1 MVVIEHTSELKV
13 LLEGHSAKNRSIGFV
28 PTMGA
33 LHEGHLSLVQTAL
46 SSNELVVVS
55 IFINPTQFDN
65 SDDLARYPQNLANDI
80 QLLKNMDGNIIVF
93 KPTKHSI
100 YDGKVVSKTYNFNG
114 LEKVMEGSFRTGH
127 FNGVAT
133 IVELL
138 LKAVAPDRAYFGEK
152 DFQQLQII
160 KKLVTLKEIPCK
172 IIGCPIARENNGLAR
187 SSRNER
193 LSPEIRQKAG
203 FIYEMLQAAK
213 SKFGTESALEV
224 KDWFS
229 KEFSKTADFDLEYFE
244 IADTDTLTPA
254 QKIQENRTYR
264 AFVAVYAEEVRLI
277 DNIALN

>member
-1 MVVIEHTSELKV
+1 MVVIEHTSELKE
-13 LLEGHSAKNRSIGFV
+13 LLEGHRAKNRRIGFV

-33 LHEGHLSLVQTAL
+33 LHEGHLSLVELAL
-46 SSNELVVVS
+46 SDNEVVVVS

-65 SDDLARYPQNLANDI
+65 SDDLVKYPQNLAKDI
-80 QLLKNMDGNIIVF
+80 QLLKKMDKNIVVF
-93 KPTKHSI
+93 KPTKHVI
-100 YDGKVVSKTYNFNG
+100 YEGEVVSKTYNFNG

-138 LKAVAPDRAYFGEK
+138 LRAVLPDSAYFGEK

-160 KKLVTLKEIPCK
+160 KKLVALKEIPCE

-213 SKFGTESALEV
+213 SKFGTESALEI
-224 KDWFS
+224 KAWFS

-264 AFVAVYAEEVRLI
+264 AFVAVYTEQVRLI

>member
-1 MVVIEHTSELKV
+1 MVVIEQTAELKT
-13 LLEGHSAKNRSIGFV
+13 LLVGHRAKNRSIGFV

-33 LHEGHLSLVQTAL
+33 LHDGHLSLVQNAL
-46 SSNELVVVS
+46 SSSDVVVVS

-65 SDDLARYPQNLANDI
+65 EDDLFKYPKNLAKDI
-80 QLLKNMDGNIIVF
+80 DLLQSIDENIIVF
-93 KPTKHSI
+93 KPSKDSI
-100 YDGKVVSKTYNFNG
+100 YDGEVVSKTYNFNG
-114 LEKVMEGSFRTGH
+114 LEKVMEGAFRTGH

-138 LKAVAPDRAYFGEK
+138 LNAVSPDRAFFGEK

-160 KKLVTLKEIPCK
+160 KKLVALKKIPCE
-172 IIGCPIARENNGLAR
+172 IVGCPIAREANGLAR

-203 FIYEMLQAAK
+203 FIYETLKTAK
-213 SKFGTESALEV
+213 IKFGTESVLEI
-224 KDWFS
+224 KDWI
-229 KEFSKTADFDLEYFE
+229 SKTFTNAADFDLEYFE

-254 QKIQENRTYR
+254 QKIQVNRTYR
-264 AFVAVYAEEVRLI
+264 AFVAVYSEQVRLI